1 MRQLLTVAFCALLVS
16 GCASSAEHPTR
27 AVDRAAQQASLM
39 EVDQAMFEDSSTSD
53 NPLETVLAFFL
64 DDARVLPPAAP
75 MAVGKEEIRTV
86 WAAMYALP
94 EFSLR
99 WSPATADVDGA
110 GDLGYTIGTYR
121 MEYREP
127 GGGDPIAIDGKYM
140 TVWRRQLDGTWRVA
154 VDMFNAN

>member
-1 MRQLLTVAFCALLVS
+1 MRQLLTVAFSAFLVF

-27 AVDRAAQQASLM
+27 AVDPVAQQASLM
-39 EVDQAMFEDSSTSD
+39 EVDRAMLEASSTSD
-53 NPLETVLAFFL
+53 NPLEAVLAFFL
-64 DDARVLPPAAP
+64 DDARVLPPDAP
-75 MAVGKEEIRTV
+75 MAVGKEAIRTV
-86 WAAMYALP
+86 WTAMYALP

-99 WSPATADVDGA
+99 WNPAAADVGGA

-127 GGGDPIAIDGKYM
+127 GGEPIAIDGKYM
-140 TVWRRQLDGTWRVA
+140 TVWKRQLDGTWRVA

>member
-16 GCASSAEHPTR
+16 GCASSAEHSTL

-39 EVDQAMFEDSSTSD
+39 EVDRAMFEERSTSD
-53 NPLETVLAFFL
+53 NPLEAVLAFFL
-64 DDARVLPPAAP
+64 DDARVLAPDAP

-127 GGGDPIAIDGKYM
+127 GGDPIAIDGKYM
-140 TVWRRQLDGTWRVA
+140 TVWKRQLDGTWRVA